1 MKLHLT
7 LALALAAT
15 TAGLGWS
22 QIERLDLGQMLSKTD
37 NAVAGKI
44 VAAEAFRTDGQVDAL
59 YFTRLTIE
67 GRSLVNGRSVLVDVV
82 YPGGFV
88 SPDEGV
94 FNSEAPSADDVK
106 VGNQVVAFY
115 KWSANMGNGVA
126 ANQLYTSH
134 GGLYRVL
141 KARGGEIV
149 LGRGEGYALANN
161 WQLNELDAE
170 VTRLATGK

>member
-1 MKLHLT
+1 M
-7 LALALAAT
+7 
-15 TAGLGWS
+15 GL
-22 QIERLDLGQMLSKTD
+22 
-37 NAVAGKI
+37 
-44 VAAEAFRTDGQVDAL
+44 
-59 YFTRLTIE
+59 
-67 GRSLVNGRSVLVDVV
+67 
-82 YPGGFV
+82 
-88 SPDEGV
+88 
-94 FNSEAPSADDVK
+94 
-106 VGNQVVAFY
+106 VAFY